1 MAILII
7 VSNTGDWKLTIPGVD
22 VVSARSYLTDPQYIS
37 LRNTRVFNLSRSY
50 RYQSTGYYVSLLA
63 AARGHKAIPG
73 IAAIQDMKSPAVLRI
88 VSDEL
93 EALIQKTLSD
103 LKSRDYTL
111 SIYFGRNL
119 SPKYDKLSLQLF
131 NLFQAPLLRAHFHH
145 DGEMWHLKSIGPI
158 AASEIPPDHHPYV
171 QEFARDYFAGKRAR
185 APKRETGGYD
195 MAILVNPKETAA
207 PSDQKAIEKF
217 IRAAEKKGISAWT
230 ITRDDYARLAEYDAL
245 FIRETTAVNHHTF
258 RFAQRAQAEG
268 LAVVDDPES
277 IIRCTNK
284 VYLAELLAAHQI
296 PAPRTVIVHKD
307 NKKRVMQELGFPMVL
322 KKPDSSFSQGVAKVA
337 DEQAYLQMVDEM
349 FEKSDLLIAQEFM
362 PTEFDWRVGIFHR
375 QPLYVCKYFMAK
387 KHWQIMNWETTEP
400 KRYGKVETL
409 PVELAPRGLIRTAL
423 SAANLIGDGLYGVDL
438 KQVGNRFI
446 VIEVNDNPSIE
457 AGVEDEVLRE
467 KLYLTMMDIFL
478 KKIRK
483 TKEPPARQD

>member
-1 MAILII
+1 MTILII
-7 VSNTGDWKLTIPGVD
+7 VSNASDWKLSIPGVE
-22 VVSARSYLTDPQYIS
+22 VVSARSYLTDPQFINR
-37 LRNTRVFNLSRSY
+37 RNARVFNLSRSY

-73 IAAIQDMKSPAVLRI
+73 IAAIQDMKSPAVVRI
-88 VSDEL
+88 ISYEL
-93 EALIQKTLSD
+93 EELIQKSLSD

-119 SPKYDKLSLQLF
+119 SPKYNKLSLQLF

-145 DGEMWHLKSIGPI
+145 DGEIWNLKSIGPI
-158 AASEIPPDHHPYV
+158 AANEIPPDHQTYV
-171 QEFARDYFAGKRAR
+171 EEFARDYFSGKRVR

-195 MAILVNPKETAA
+195 MAILVNPKEVAA
-207 PSDQKAIEKF
+207 PSDPKTIEKF
-217 IRAAEKKGISAWT
+217 IRAAEKTGISAEA

-284 VYLAELLAAHQI
+284 VYLAELLEMHRI
-296 PAPRTVIVHKD
+296 PAPRTMVVHRD
-307 NKKRVMQELGFPMVL
+307 NKRRVMEELGFPMVL
-322 KKPDSSFSQGVAKVA
+322 KKPDSSFSQGVAKVN
-337 DEQAYLQMVDEM
+337 DEAAFQQKIDEL
-349 FEKSDLLIAQEFM
+349 FDKSDLLIAQEFL
-362 PTEFDWRVGIFHR
+362 PTDFDWRVGIFNR
-375 QPLYVCKYFMAK
+375 QPLYVCKYYMAK
-387 KHWQIMNWETTEP
+387 KHWQIMNWETTGQ
-400 KRYGKVETL
+400 KRFGKVETL

-423 SAANLIGDGLYGVDL
+423 TTANLIGDGLYGVDL
-438 KQVGNRFI
+438 KQIDSRFI

-457 AGVEDEVLRE
+457 TGVEDEVLRD
-467 KLYLTMMDIFL
+467 KLYLTMMEIFL
-478 KKIRK
+478 KMIKK
-483 TKEPPARQD
+483 TKEIQSRQD